1 MMNYKRTLGGYHP
14 DDVQRYLELVRLELT
29 IIQDQ
34 LACEQAKFEERLAA
48 RQKEAE
54 LLREDLFEA
63 LALERRIIDAEAIS
77 GSEAA
82 PGDGFGEGSDP
93 S

>member
-1 MMNYKRTLGGYHP
+1 MMNYKRSLGGYHP

-29 IIQDQ
+29 IIQEQ

-48 RQKEAE
+48 RQEEAE
-54 LLREDLFEA
+54 LLRGDLFEA
-63 LALERRIIDAEAIS
+63 LALERRIIDAEAGEEARS
-77 GSEAA
+77 GS
-82 PGDGFGEGSDP
+82 GDGSGEGTEP